1 MTFRS
6 LLFLL
11 FCLAFLP
18 LIQSELDINY
28 YQKTCPSF
36 KEIVQKIVIDKQQ
49 TTPTTAAAAL
59 RLFFHDC
66 IVGGC
71 DASILVS
78 SNFFNTAERDAD
90 VNLSLPG
97 DGFDVVTRAK
107 NALELEC
114 PGVVS
119 CADIIAEAARDLV
132 VFVGGP
138 FYEVRLGRRD
148 GLESKAKNAEGKYP
162 KPTMTLTQVIS
173 IFESKGFS
181 VQEMVAL
188 AGAHT
193 IGFSH
198 CSQFS
203 HRIFNFSKTSP
214 TDPAMNR
221 KYAEALK
228 KLCANASKDPGMSA
242 FNDVMTPGKFDN
254 MYYRNL
260 QRGLGLLAT
269 DSALWLDER
278 TKPFVDLYASD
289 ENKFFEDFANAMIKI
304 GNMDIKTG
312 NQGEIRYRCDTF
324 NSLQR

>member
-18 LIQSELDINY
+18 LIQSELDVNY
-28 YQKTCPSF
+28 YQKTCPKF
-36 KEIVQKIVIDKQQ
+36 KEIVQKTVIDKQQ

-66 IVGGC
+66 MLGGC
-71 DASILVS
+71 DASVLVS
-78 SNFFNTAERDAD
+78 SNAFNTAERDAD
-90 VNLSLPG
+90 INLSLPG
-97 DGFDVVTRAK
+97 DGFDVVARAK

-119 CADIIAEAARDLV
+119 CADVLAEAARDLV
-132 VFVGGP
+132 VIVGGP

-148 GLESKAKNAEGKYP
+148 GLESKAKDAEGKYP
-162 KPTMTLTQVIS
+162 KPTMTLSKIIS
-173 IFESKGFS
+173 IFASKGFS
-181 VQEMVAL
+181 LQEMVAL
-188 AGAHT
+188 SGAHT

-203 HRIFNFSKTSP
+203 YRIFNFSKTSAS
-214 TDPAMNR
+214 DPAMNSM
-221 KYAEALK
+221 YVEGLK

-269 DSALWLDER
+269 DTALWLDKR
-278 TKPFVDLYASD
+278 TKSFVDLYAANQ
-289 ENKFFEDFANAMIKI
+289 NKFFQDFANAMIKVS
-304 GNMDIKTG
+304 NLDIKTG
-312 NQGEIRYRCDTF
+312 NQGEIRHRCDTF

>member
-1 MTFRS
+1 MTVRS

-11 FCLAFLP
+11 FYLAFLP

-28 YQKTCPSF
+28 YQKTCLKF
-36 KEIVQKIVIDKQQ
+36 KEIVQKIVIDHQQ
-49 TTPTTAAAAL
+49 TTPTTATATL
-59 RLFFHDC
+59 CLFFHDC
-66 IVGGC
+66 MVGSC
-71 DASILVS
+71 DASVLIS
-78 SNFFNTAERDAD
+78 SNFLNIAERDVD

-97 DGFDVVTRAK
+97 DGFDVVARAK
-107 NALELEC
+107 NTLELEC
-114 PGVVS
+114 PCVVS
-119 CADIIAEAARDLV
+119 CADIIAEATRDLV
-132 VFVGGP
+132 VFAGEP

-162 KPTMTLTQVIS
+162 KQTMTLTQVVS

-193 IGFSH
+193 MGFSH

-214 TDPAMNR
+214 INTAMNR
-221 KYAEALK
+221 KYAKGLK
-228 KLCANASKDPGMSA
+228 KLCSNASKDQGMSA

-260 QRGLGLLAT
+260 
-269 DSALWLDER
+269 
-278 TKPFVDLYASD
+278 
-289 ENKFFEDFANAMIKI
+289 
-304 GNMDIKTG
+304 
-312 NQGEIRYRCDTF
+312 
-324 NSLQR
+324 